1 MGYTEQRIEEMHRK
15 ADERT
20 AKLNAEAQTETDTER
35 KNRLA
40 ERAEKVQERAD
51 NRAKRIENTA
61 KWWEAMR
68 QAFDPSAPLPAY
80 TEDGEKEQKGE
91 SAPTTAT
98 TPTPPQANVGGA
110 PTTATTPTKETD
122 EGVAIKKEELTPEDK
137 FRKAVEESIE
147 ANERIA
153 KEAESAKV
161 KRYKETMEEISKGQS
176 AYQSIFRKALH
187 SKENVALRQERD
199 ARTKALI
206 NAFGSLVNVL
216 TAGVIAKKGDH
227 IPIISAYDKEP
238 DTALRKAI
246 EGRYAIENENENL
259 LLKLEQE
266 RHKHEADLALAQY
279 KFDAG
284 LIDDKARRAAEAAQA
299 RADAEGRIATAEIRA
314 RDRKEFDDYS
324 TKNNIEEKNAQGSK
338 NGSAKGKTEP
348 TPEENDFNRVLFRDL
363 QKKTE
368 RTNAAGF
375 VTSSTS
381 SDYAPSPND
390 MTLGAGMLKEAKAYK
405 NKEGKRIPK
414 AGLIRVAEYLN
425 FLYITYGRGVTI
437 TNEMKEAIYNGII
450 NGDDDDQIEGKL
462 VSLKQGKKHS
472 NG

>member
-110 PTTATTPTKETD
+110 PTTATTPTKEAD

-284 LIDDKARRAAEAAQA
+284 LIDDKAKRAAAAAEA
-299 RADAEGRIATAEIRA
+299 RAEAEGRIATAEIRA

-324 TKNNIEEKNAQGSK
+324 TKNNIKEKDAQGSK
-338 NGSAKGKTEP
+338 NGSTKDKTKP
-348 TPEENDFNRVLFRDL
+348 TREENDFNRVLWGDV
-363 QKKTE
+363 KKKSVNK
-368 RTNAAGF
+368 NAAGF
-375 VTSSTS
+375 EKSSTETDYTP
-381 SDYAPSPND
+381 SDED
-390 MTLGAGMLKEAKAYK
+390 KDLGADMFKEAKEYK
-405 NKEGKRIPK
+405 NKEGKRIPE
-414 AGLIRVAEYLN
+414 AELIRVAEYLN
-425 FLYITYGRGVTI
+425 FLYRTYGRGVAI
-437 TNEMKEAIYNGII
+437 TDKMKVAIYDGII
-450 NGDDDDQIEGKL
+450 NGDNDENIKGAL
-462 VSLKQGKKHS
+462 VEL
-472 NG
+472 NE